1 MNRHEMQ
8 MIENARVLSGIADKA
23 LGGLTDVQIGQLES
37 IEKLGSLV
45 TQMFRASTAGMLTYL
60 VTATPAGYTAASLF
74 DTNEDPSNLKTIGTL
89 LAGSIVSGAAAKVIT
104 SVLGIDVDTKKSFE
118 TVGLMLAMRED
129 VEAALDDLVE
139 ANLIS
144 GGDAEDGKNA
154 IISAFKTA
162 KYVANIQRAI
172 LGLASIA
179 CAYHGYRRN
188 NDSIGYALA
197 WGLTNGV
204 GIGVALKQGFAKPI
218 N

>member
-8 MIENARVLSGIADKA
+8 MLENARVLSGITDKA
-23 LGGLTDVQIGQLES
+23 LGGLTDDQIEQLENV
-37 IEKLGSLV
+37 ETLGKLV
-45 TQMFRASTAGMLTYL
+45 NQMFRASTVGMLTYL
-60 VTATPAGYTAASLF
+60 ATATPAGYTAASLF

-104 SVLGIDVDTKKSFE
+104 SILGIDADTQDVFE
-118 TVGLMLAMRED
+118 TVGLMLTMRED

-144 GGDAEDGKNA
+144 DGDAEDGRNA

-162 KYVANIQRAI
+162 KYVSNIQRAI

-188 NDSIGYALA
+188 NDSIGYGLA